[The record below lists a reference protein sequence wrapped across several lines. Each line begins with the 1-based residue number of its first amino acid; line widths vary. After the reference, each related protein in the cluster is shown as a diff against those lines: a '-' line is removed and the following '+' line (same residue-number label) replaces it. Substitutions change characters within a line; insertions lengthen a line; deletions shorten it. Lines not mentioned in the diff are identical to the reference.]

1 MHFYIFTEFGLFC
14 MRNTEHMELYP
25 NQSFHIYN
33 QGNNSQQVFFS
44 DRNYKFFLWKM
55 RAYLLPFGDLL
66 CYCLMPNHF
75 HWLFYVK
82 AAEIS
87 KDALWSHVDH
97 IEWMR
102 RKQQYGD
109 AAQVVNRQRI
119 GSKAEEQVISINQ
132 SIGILL
138 QSYAQ
143 AINKEQGHTGVVFRP
158 KCKAKDGWIDEFV
171 TIEGLTNAPFA
182 PGNGYFYNCFRYIHD
197 NPTEAGLVSK
207 NTDWDYSSA
216 RDYAGLRKGT
226 LCNLEMGQEL
236 IRYL

>member
-1 MHFYIFTEFGLFC
+1 
-14 MRNTEHMELYP
+14 
-25 NQSFHIYN
+25 
-33 QGNNSQQVFFS
+33 
-44 DRNYKFFLWKM
+44 
-55 RAYLLPFGDLL
+55 
-66 CYCLMPNHF
+66 
-75 HWLFYVK
+75 
-82 AAEIS
+82 
-87 KDALWSHVDH
+87 
-97 IEWMR
+97 MR
-102 RKQQYGD
+102 RKQLYRD

-119 GSKAEEQVISINQ
+119 ARKGDEQAISINQ

-143 AINKEQGHTGVVFRP
+143 AINKERGQTGVVFRP

-171 TIEGLTNAPFA
+171 TAGGMANASFA
-182 PGNGYFYNCFRYIHD
+182 PGNGYFYNCFCYIHD